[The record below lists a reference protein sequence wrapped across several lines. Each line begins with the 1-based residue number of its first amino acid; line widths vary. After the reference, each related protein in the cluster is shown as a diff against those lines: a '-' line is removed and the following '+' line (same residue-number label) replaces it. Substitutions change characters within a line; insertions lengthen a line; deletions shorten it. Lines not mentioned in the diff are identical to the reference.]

1 MPRNRERGADERDP
15 NSSSHRSTSHRLYH
29 ACLVLCLAACR
40 GPARAPDHL
49 TLLVLARPEH
59 LDPRHPE
66 DALGASIGRLLY
78 RGLME
83 GDPATFLPR
92 PALAEEARWV
102 GTDRYRVTLRRDARF
117 RDGSAVTADDVVA
130 TYESVLDPAQRSR
143 LRTTYEGVIRAVR
156 AVDART
162 VDFELLRPDGSLEAL
177 LQLGILPRRDALG
190 AEHRAEVIA
199 RDHLGGSGPLR
210 LARYQPD
217 ALSLEAAG
225 DGGAFRALDV
235 VTLHDP
241 NTLALRLLH
250 GEGDV
255 AELKPELYPLFEGR
269 PDFEVASARTS
280 GMTYLGIHCEHG
292 PLADVAVRRALAM
305 ALDRDGLRRAM
316 LGGHAVASTG
326 VLPPSHWA
334 YTADVARHRF
344 DPAASRLALRAALGV
359 GAPPLRLTLRVSS
372 QRFAITAAQALTA
385 MLHDVGVEVDVRP
398 SELATLL
405 SDLKAGR
412 FDLTL
417 LTVPDLSDPF
427 GLGFW
432 FGSASIPT
440 PENPSA
446 GGNRWRFRDAAL
458 DAALDAGL
466 RALGPDA
473 RRPHYRRVQQV
484 LADQLPVI
492 PLWHADV
499 VFALRRPYRG
509 LRPRGDGQL
518 DFLLR
523 LRR

>member
-1 MPRNRERGADERDP
+1 MESDP
-15 NSSSHRSTSHRLYH
+15 L
-29 ACLVLCLAACR
+29 
-40 GPARAPDHL
+40 
-49 TLLVLARPEH
+49 
-59 LDPRHPE
+59 
-66 DALGASIGRLLY
+66 
-78 RGLME
+78 
-83 GDPATFLPR
+83 TFLPR
-92 PALAEEARWV
+92 PALAAETRWV
-102 GTDRYRVTLRRDARF
+102 DATRYRVRLRADAVF
-117 RDGSAVTADDVVA
+117 HDGRPVTAADVVA

-143 LRTTYEGVIRAVR
+143 LRTAYARLLRAVR
-156 AVDART
+156 VVDERT
-162 VDFELLRPDGSLEAL
+162 VDFELHRPDGSLEAM
-177 LQLGILPRRDALG
+177 LQLGILPRADAAAVERRPEEIAL
-190 AEHRAEVIA
+190 RALA
-199 RDHLGGSGPLR
+199 GSGPLR
-210 LARYQPD
+210 LTRYAPD
-217 ALSLEAAG
+217 SLTLTATDPAV
-225 DGGAFRALDV
+225 AFRALDV

-255 AELKPELYPLFEGR
+255 AELKPELYPIFDGR
-269 PDFEVASARTS
+269 PGFEVASARTS
-280 GMTYLGIHCEHG
+280 GMTYLGMHCEHG
-292 PLADVAVRRALAM
+292 ALANVAVRRALAL
-305 ALDRDGLRRAM
+305 ALDRPSLQRAM
-316 LGGHAVASTG
+316 LGGRAVTSTG

-334 YTADVARHRF
+334 YTSEVARHEF
-344 DPAASRLALRAALGV
+344 DPAAARRALVAARGERAA
-359 GAPPLRLTLRVSS
+359 PLRLTLRVSS
-372 QRFAITAAQALTA
+372 QRFAVTAAQAITA

-405 SDLKAGR
+405 SDLRAGR
-412 FDLTL
+412 FDLSI

-440 PENPSA
+440 PSNPTA

-473 RRPHYRRVQQV
+473 RRPHYQRAQQV

-499 VFALRRPYRG
+499 VFAVREPYRG

-523 LRR
+523 LTRASFTDAGTASR

>member
-1 MPRNRERGADERDP
+1 M
-15 NSSSHRSTSHRLYH
+15 
-29 ACLVLCLAACR
+29 
-40 GPARAPDHL
+40 
-49 TLLVLARPEH
+49 LARPEH

-78 RGLME
+78 RGLLE
-83 GDPATFLPR
+83 GDPVTFLPR

-102 GTDRYRVTLRRDARF
+102 DAARYRVTLRRDARF
-117 RDGSAVTADDVVA
+117 RDGATVTAADVVA
-130 TYESVLDPAQRSR
+130 TYESVLDPAQHSR
-143 LRTTYEGVIRAVR
+143 LRTTYARVLRGVR
-156 AVDART
+156 AVDERT
-162 VDFELLRPDGSLEAL
+162 VEFELHRPDGSLEAL

-190 AEHRAEVIA
+190 PEHRAEVIA

-210 LARYQPD
+210 LARYLPD
-217 ALSLEAAG
+217 ALSLEAGG

-255 AELKPELYPLFEGR
+255 AELKPELYALFEGR
-269 PDFEVASARTS
+269 AGFEVASARTS
-280 GMTYLGIHCEHG
+280 GMTYLGMHCEHG
-292 PLADVAVRRALAM
+292 ALADVAVRRALAL
-305 ALDRDGLRRAM
+305 ALDRDALRRAM
-316 LGGHAVASTG
+316 LGDHAVASTG

-334 YTADVARHRF
+334 YTPEVARYPF
-344 DPAASRLALRAALGV
+344 DPAAARRALRAALGE

-405 SDLKAGR
+405 ADLKAGR

-458 DAALDAGL
+458 DA
-466 RALGPDA
+466 
-473 RRPHYRRVQQV
+473 
-484 LADQLPVI
+484 
-492 PLWHADV
+492 
-499 VFALRRPYRG
+499 
-509 LRPRGDGQL
+509 
-518 DFLLR
+518 
-523 LRR
+523 

>member
-1 MPRNRERGADERDP
+1 MTGHRERGADERGAK
-15 NSSSHRSTSHRLYH
+15 SFTHRSTSRSIYH
-29 ACLVLCLAACR
+29 VLLALSVAACR
-40 GPARAPDHL
+40 GPMRADDRL
-49 TLLVLARPEH
+49 TLLALARPEH

-66 DALGASIGRLLY
+66 DALGASVGRLLY

-83 GDPATFLPR
+83 GDPVTFLPR
-92 PALAEEARWV
+92 PALAEDARWV
-102 GTDRYRVTLRRDARF
+102 DPARYRVRLRGDARF
-117 RDGSAVTADDVVA
+117 HDGQPVTAQDVVA
-130 TYESVLDPAQRSR
+130 TYASVLDPAQHSR
-143 LRTTYEGVIRAVR
+143 LRTTYARVLRGVR
-156 AVDART
+156 AVDGRT
-162 VDFELLRPDGSLEAL
+162 VEFELHGPDGSIDTL
-177 LQLGILPRRDALG
+177 LQLGVLPRRDA
-190 AEHRAEVIA
+190 ASPERRPEEIA
-199 RDHLGGSGPLR
+199 RDGLAGSGPLR
-210 LARYQPD
+210 LTRYAPD
-217 ALSLEAAG
+217 ALSLEVAG
-225 DGGAFRALDV
+225 RGGAFRALDV

-255 AELKPELYPLFEGR
+255 AELKPELYGLFEGR
-269 PDFEVASARTS
+269 AGFEVASARTS
-280 GMTYLGIHCEHG
+280 GMTYLGMHCEHG
-292 PLADVAVRRALAM
+292 ALADVAVRRALAL
-305 ALDRDGLRRAM
+305 ALDRPSLQRAM
-316 LGGHAVASTG
+316 LGARAVASTG

-334 YTADVARHRF
+334 YAGDVARYAF
-344 DPAASRLALRAALGV
+344 DPAAARRALVAARGE

-372 QRFAITAAQALTA
+372 QRFAVTAAQAITA

-405 SDLKAGR
+405 SDLRAGR

-440 PENPSA
+440 AANPTA
-446 GGNRWRFRDAAL
+446 GGNRWRFRDAEL
-458 DAALDAGL
+458 DASLDAGL
-466 RALGPDA
+466 RALGPEA
-473 RRPHYRRVQQV
+473 RRPHYQRVQRV
-484 LADQLPVI
+484 LAAQLPVI

-523 LRR
+523 LTR

>member
-1 MPRNRERGADERDP
+1 MTGQRERGADERNA
-15 NSSSHRSTSHRLYH
+15 NSSTHRTTSRRVYH
-29 ACLVLCLAACR
+29 VLLALSLAACR
-40 GPARAPDHL
+40 GPARAPDRL
-49 TLLVLARPEH
+49 TMLVLSRPEH

-66 DALGASIGRLLY
+66 DALGASLGKLLY

-83 GDPATFLPR
+83 GDPVTFLPR
-92 PALAEEARWV
+92 PALAVGANWV
-102 GTDRYRVTLRRDARF
+102 DATRYRVTLRSDARF
-117 RDGSAVTADDVVA
+117 HDGTPVTADDVVA
-130 TYESVLDPAQRSR
+130 TYESVLDASQHSR
-143 LRTTYEGVIRAVR
+143 LRTTYARLLRAVR
-156 AVDART
+156 AVDPRT
-162 VDFELLRPDGSLEAL
+162 IDFELHRPDGSLETL
-177 LQLGILPRRDALG
+177 LQLGILPQRDA
-190 AEHRAEVIA
+190 RALERRPEEIA
-199 RDHLGGSGPLR
+199 REALVGSGPMR
-210 LARYQPD
+210 LARYAPD
-217 ALSLEAAG
+217 SLSLDANGAG
-225 DGGAFRALDV
+225 AAFRALDV

-269 PDFEVASARTS
+269 ADFEVASARTS
-280 GMTYLGIHCEHG
+280 GMTYLGVHCEHG
-292 PLADVAVRRALAM
+292 ALVDVAVRRALAM
-305 ALDRDGLRRAM
+305 AIDRASLQRAM
-316 LGGHAVASTG
+316 LGARAVASTG

-334 YTADVARHRF
+334 YTSEVARYPF
-344 DPAASRLALRAALGV
+344 DPAAARRALVAARGES
-359 GAPPLRLTLRVSS
+359 APPLRLTLRVSS
-372 QRFAITAAQALTA
+372 QRFAITVAQALTA

-405 SDLKAGR
+405 SDLRAGR

-440 PENPSA
+440 PANPTA
-446 GGNRWRFRDAAL
+446 GGNRWRFRDTAL
-458 DAALDAGL
+458 DEALDQGL

-473 RRPHYRRVQQV
+473 RRPHYQRAQQV
-484 LADQLPVI
+484 LAEQLPVI

-523 LRR
+523 LTR